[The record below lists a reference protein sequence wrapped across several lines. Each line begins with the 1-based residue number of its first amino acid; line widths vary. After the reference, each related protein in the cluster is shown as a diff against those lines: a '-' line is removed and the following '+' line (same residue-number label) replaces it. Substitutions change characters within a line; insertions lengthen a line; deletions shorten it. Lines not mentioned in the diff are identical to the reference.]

1 MASVNRG
8 DIPPERPARVV
19 FVGAGHGSLHA
30 LNRLTEFT
38 RRGCEI
44 TLVSPTPFTYS
55 GMAAATLGGRYAA
68 GSLHIDTG
76 GLVRAAGGRV
86 LEQRALRVDASARRL
101 VLEDGDSI
109 GWDLLVLDPGSE
121 VDHGGLTA
129 SARGTFRVKPI
140 EELLRFGRALRDRL
154 REGTTRVSVVGG
166 GPSACEV
173 AGNTLE
179 LARRLG
185 GRVEVSLLTDGDRL
199 LETMPRGA
207 ARAAIRNLRERGVE
221 VLTGQPVARVVEGAT
236 QDASGTHHPFDLLV
250 DATGL
255 RPVGLI
261 ARSGMADAGG
271 ALPVD
276 AHLRAR
282 GDARIF
288 GAGDSVVVQGGEDV
302 RPAGVHAVRQGPVLL
317 HNLLATLDGGSLARF
332 APQRRYLLILDLGNV
347 GLAVRNGV
355 HWLGRPPLRL
365 KEWIDLRFL
374 RRYGGAPHIIVPAR
388 NVGSHRGDPPA
399 AC

>member
-1 MASVNRG
+1 MAPDSRG
-8 DIPPERPARVV
+8 ETPPKRPARVV

-30 LNRLTEFT
+30 LNRLSEFT
-38 RRGCEI
+38 RRGCDI

-68 GSLHIDTG
+68 GSLHIQTG
-76 GLVRAAGGRV
+76 GLVRAAGGRIV
-86 LEQRALRVDASARRL
+86 ERRALRVDATARRL
-101 VLEDGDSI
+101 VLEDGEPI
-109 GWDLLVLDPGSE
+109 GWDLLVLDVGSD
-121 VDHGGLTA
+121 VDPAGLAAGAGGA
-129 SARGTFRVKPI
+129 FRVKPI
-140 EELLRFGRALRDRL
+140 DELLQFGGALRERL
-154 REGTTRVSVVGG
+154 GEGTTRVTVVGG

-179 LARRLG
+179 LARRHG
-185 GRVEVSLLTDGDRL
+185 GRVELTLLTEGDRL

-207 ARAAIRNLRERGVE
+207 SGAALRHLRERGVE
-221 VLTGQPVARVVEGAT
+221 VLTRHAVARVREGAT
-236 QDASGTHHPFDLLV
+236 QDASGAHRPFDLLV

-255 RPVGLI
+255 RPAGLI
-261 ARSGMADAGG
+261 AHSGLADAGG

-276 AHLRAR
+276 PHLRAR

-288 GAGDSVVVQGGEDV
+288 AAGDSVVVQGGEDV

-317 HNLLATLDGGSLARF
+317 HNLLATLDGGALARY
-332 APQRRYLLILDLGNV
+332 APQRRYLLILDLGDV
-347 GLAVRNGV
+347 GLAVRHGL

-388 NVGSHRGDPPA
+388 SVGSRRDDPSA